1 MCHSAASTKVSALQ
15 GSVFW
20 GDCHNSRIPGQRSGR
35 ARPEGPGRSPP
46 AHHAVPPALTGA
58 PPALCLRLQPLPRTT
73 RVPVPTGCVEV
84 GKVRGRSAGDSGDPK
99 GPVAA
104 SSPRLGGG
112 SAGGA
117 GPGAGPT
124 ARSVPP
130 HAPPRPDSESLGGRG
145 RE

>member
-1 MCHSAASTKVSALQ
+1 MCHSAANTKVSALQ
-15 GSVFW
+15 RLGLLGRQSQLPNTRTALW
-20 GDCHNSRIPGQRSGR
+20 QSAPGGAGAQS
-35 ARPEGPGRSPP
+35 PRSPRGSSCSHRP
-46 AHHAVPPALTGA
+46 
-58 PPALCLRLQPLPRTT
+58 PPALCLGLQPLPRTT

-84 GKVRGRSAGDSGDPK
+84 GKVRGRSAGGSGDPK

-130 HAPPRPDSESLGGRG
+130 HAPPRPDSERLGGRG